1 MHPRVFL
8 KAVALHRRMTREYG
22 KAYLDRLEKHM
33 SAAGLVEAGDFVPS
47 APSAVTLSDGALG
60 QQSSTSGVVWNAV
73 SVQYMVQQQQRV
85 VSDSY
90 DPWNDV
96 A

>member
-1 MHPRVFL
+1 
-8 KAVALHRRMTREYG
+8 MTREYG

-33 SAAGLVEAGDFVPS
+33 SAAGLVEAGNFVLS

-60 QQSSTSGVVWNAV
+60 QQSSTSSVVWNAY
-73 SVQYMVQQQQRV
+73 SVQYTHTVQKERV
-85 VSDSY
+85 AYDPY
-90 DPWNDV
+90 DPWKDV